1 MACEEADL
9 YYRWQ
14 LLEQIAKGEMPPG
27 MTEDDL
33 RAMELP
39 EPGEIE
45 LIEKPDGS
53 QVIRRVEAAAATT
66 APAAKADGDK
76 PSVKASAK
84 AKSAAKAKAKK
95 AVSKSKATASANAF
109 VCDTPD
115 DV

>member
-1 MACEEADL
+1 MCMACEEADL

-14 LLEQIAKGEMPPG
+14 LLEQIAKGEMPEG

-33 RAMELP
+33 RAMDMP
-39 EPGEIE
+39 VPGEIE

-66 APAAKADGDK
+66 APAAKTDGDK
-76 PSVKASAK
+76 PTAK

-109 VCDTPD
+109 VCDTPG

>member
-1 MACEEADL
+1 MACEEAEL

-14 LLEQIAKGEMPPG
+14 LLEQIAKGEMPEG
-27 MTEDDL
+27 MTEADL

-39 EPGEIE
+39 VPGEVE

-53 QVIRRVEAAAATT
+53 LVIRKVEAKEATT
-66 APAAKADGDK
+66 APDDKAST
-76 PSVKASAK
+76 PASAK

-95 AVSKSKATASANAF
+95 ASAAKAGKAKANAF
-109 VCDTPD
+109 VCDSPE

>member
-1 MACEEADL
+1 MACEEAEL

-14 LLEQIAKGEMPPG
+14 LLELIARGEMPAG

-39 EPGEIE
+39 VPGEVE

-53 QVIRRVEAAAATT
+53 LVIRKVEAKEAAPAPAGGSTGTKAKAAAR
-66 APAAKADGDK
+66 
-76 PSVKASAK
+76 
-84 AKSAAKAKAKK
+84 AKAKK
-95 AVSKSKATASANAF
+95 AAAAKGGKAKADAF
-109 VCDTPD
+109 VCDSPE

>member
-1 MACEEADL
+1 MACEEAQL

-14 LLEQIAKGEMPPG
+14 LLEQIAKGEMPEG

-39 EPGEIE
+39 VPGEVE

-66 APAAKADGDK
+66 APAAKA
-76 PSVKASAK
+76 SAK

-95 AVSKSKATASANAF
+95 ATSKSKATASANAF